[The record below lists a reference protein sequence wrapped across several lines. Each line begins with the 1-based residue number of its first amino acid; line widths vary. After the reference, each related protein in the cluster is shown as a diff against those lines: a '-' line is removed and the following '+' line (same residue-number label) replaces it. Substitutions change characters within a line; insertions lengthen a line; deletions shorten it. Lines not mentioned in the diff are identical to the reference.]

1 MKKPFLEGGQIVNT
15 HGIKGE
21 VKLVS
26 WCDSPEVLA
35 GIPVYY
41 IGGAQVAV
49 RAARVHQGNV
59 LALLEGVEDV
69 NAAMRFKGKTVL
81 LRREDLPAPP
91 GGYFLADLLGLEV
104 VDAGSGEKL
113 GAIADI
119 LFPSAQSVYVVRGG
133 QRELMIPA
141 VPEFIESV
149 DVDGGVMRV
158 RLIEGM

>member
-35 GIPVYY
+35 AVPAYY
-41 IGGAQVAV
+41 IDGAAVKV

-91 GGYFLADLLGLEV
+91 GGYFLADLLGLTV
-104 VDAGSGEKL
+104 VDAVSGETL
-113 GAIADI
+113 GELADI
-119 LFPSAQSVYVVRGG
+119 LFPSAQSVYVVKGE
-133 QRELMIPA
+133 RERMIPA
-141 VPEFIESV
+141 VPEFIEDV
-149 DVDGGVMRV
+149 DVDGGVIRV

>member
-1 MKKPFLEGGQIVNT
+1 MKKAFLEGGQIVNT

-21 VKLVS
+21 VKLIS

-35 GIPVYY
+35 AVPTYY
-41 IGGAQVAV
+41 IDGAAV
-49 RAARVHQGNV
+49 KVRTARVHQGNV

-69 NAAMRFKGKTVL
+69 NAAMPLKGKTVL
-81 LRREDLPAPP
+81 LRREDLPRPE
-91 GGYFLADLLGLEV
+91 GGYFLADLLGLDV
-104 VDAGSGEKL
+104 VDAVSGEKL
-113 GAIADI
+113 GELADI
-119 LFPSAQSVYVVRGG
+119 LFPSAQSVYVVRG

-141 VPEFIESV
+141 VPEFIEDV

>member
-1 MKKPFLEGGQIVNT
+1 MKKSFLEGGQIVNT
-15 HGIKGE
+15 HGIRGE
-21 VKLVS
+21 VKIVS
-26 WCDSPEVLA
+26 WCDTPETLA
-35 GIPVYY
+35 GIPVYH
-41 IGGAQVAV
+41 IDGAPVKV

-91 GGYFLADLLGLEV
+91 GGYFLADLLGLTV
-104 VDAGSGEKL
+104 TDAATGETL
-113 GAIADI
+113 GELADI
-119 LFPSAQSVYVVRGG
+119 LFPSSQSVYVVRGG
-133 QRELMIPA
+133 ERELMIPA
-141 VPEFIESV
+141 VPEFVESV

>member
-1 MKKPFLEGGQIVNT
+1 MKKEFLEGGQIVNT

-35 GIPVYY
+35 AVPAYY
-41 IGGAQVAV
+41 IDGAAVKV

-91 GGYFLADLLGLEV
+91 GGYFLADLLGLTV
-104 VDAGSGEKL
+104 VDAATGEKL
-113 GAIADI
+113 GELSDI
-119 LFPSAQSVYVVRGG
+119 LFPSAQSVYVVRGE
-133 QRELMIPA
+133 QERMIPA
-141 VPEFIESV
+141 VPEFIEDV

>member
-35 GIPVYY
+35 GVPAYY
-41 IGGAQVAV
+41 IDGAAVKV

-59 LALLEGVEDV
+59 LALLEGAEDV

-81 LRREDLPAPP
+81 LRREDLPPPP

-104 VDAGSGEKL
+104 ADADSGEKL
-113 GAIADI
+113 GVIADI
-119 LFPSAQSVYVVRGG
+119 LFPSAQSVYVVKGG